1 MLKVFTVILL
11 LYSKS
16 EQVINYKFVPIT
28 PKIEPWSP
36 NMTKKLLIEIKLVQE
51 SENTPNNTII
61 NDIYSDIM
69 EGRCIIPWCDT
80 VQKIINIK
88 A

>member
-1 MLKVFTVILL
+1 
-11 LYSKS
+11 
-16 EQVINYKFVPIT
+16 
-28 PKIEPWSP
+28 
-36 NMTKKLLIEIKLVQE
+36 MTKKMLIEIKLVQE

-61 NDIYSDIM
+61 DEIYFDIM